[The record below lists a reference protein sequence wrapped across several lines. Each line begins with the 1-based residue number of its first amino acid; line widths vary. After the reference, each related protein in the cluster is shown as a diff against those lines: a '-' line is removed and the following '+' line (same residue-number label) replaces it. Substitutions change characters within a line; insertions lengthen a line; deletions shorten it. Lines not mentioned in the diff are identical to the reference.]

1 MATIAQELAD
11 YDGKHVETLQ
21 ELFHAY
27 EPKAAV
33 MRQCIRLSTSERW
46 QSALGA
52 TWLMYHWLK
61 NGASLTKK
69 LIAEQAALLPDV
81 TNKWAQMHIT
91 RCVPLIEIQQDQA
104 AAFAQFLEGCCGNK
118 MPFLRAWAMDS
129 LYRLALRHDECM
141 PLARARMEAAQ
152 DDPAASVRAR
162 LRRIM
167 SGK

>member
-1 MATIAQELAD
+1 MAKLARELAD

-21 ELFHAY
+21 ELFRVY

-33 MRQCIRLSTSERW
+33 LRQCIELSTSERW
-46 QSALGA
+46 QTALGA
-52 TWLMYHWLK
+52 TWIMFHWVK
-61 NGASLTKK
+61 AGAKLTQKMVAAQ
-69 LIAEQAALLPDV
+69 AEQLPDV
-81 TNKWAQMHIT
+81 SNKWAQLHIT
-91 RCVPLIEIQQDQA
+91 RCVPQMEIGSEHA
-104 AAFAQFLEGCCGNK
+104 AAFGEFLDRCCRAD

-129 LYRLALRHDECM
+129 LHRLALVHDDCM
-141 PLARARMEAAQ
+141 PLARAAMEAAQ

>member
-1 MATIAQELAD
+1 MATLAQELAD

-21 ELFHAY
+21 ELLRAY

-33 MRQCIRLSTSERW
+33 MRQCIRLSTNERW
-46 QSALGA
+46 QVALGA

-61 NGASLTKK
+61 NGAALTKK
-69 LIAEQAALLPDV
+69 LVAEQAELLPDV
-81 TNKWAQMHIT
+81 SNKWAQMHIT
-91 RCVPLIEIQQDQA
+91 RCVPLIEIHADQA
-104 AAFAQFLEGCCGNK
+104 SAFAQFLERCCANQ
-118 MPFLRAWAMDS
+118 MPFLRAWGMDS

-141 PLARARMEAAQ
+141 PLARAAMEAAQ
-152 DDPAASVRAR
+152 EDPAASVRAR